1 MTTDAHVVA
10 KREVLTQAMIDLDE
24 QGHTYHFTM
33 CHGASMVELHL
44 VTEGDTPGHDDVRVL
59 LKNDGT
65 WEVMS
70 IPVPIKL
77 ENHFSAFNQE
87 FALAEGWG
95 MWGVD
100 GRYALCRDDD
110 TCVFESDGDAILFV
124 AAKAAD
130 SPLHKAAIMM
140 IGTLVE

>member
-1 MTTDAHVVA
+1 MTTPSHTVVD
-10 KREVLTQAMIDLDE
+10 REVLTQAMIDLDE
-24 QGHTYHFTM
+24 QGDTYHFITY
-33 CHGASMVELHL
+33 HGASMVEMLL
-44 VTEGDTPGHDDVRVL
+44 ETDGDTPGHKDIRVL

-70 IPVPIKL
+70 VPVPIKL
-77 ENHFSAFNQE
+77 ENHFSAYDAG
-87 FALAEGWG
+87 FAQAEGWG
-95 MWGVD
+95 MFEVD
-100 GRYALCRDDD
+100 GRYQLQRDDEAGI
-110 TCVFESDGDAILFV
+110 FESDGDAILFV